1 MRLVKPIMTLP
12 AIRKAVV
19 LSPRQTINDA
29 FASILRHN
37 FDDML
42 QWIPVAYSRE
52 DIEGVHQ
59 VRVALRRLRSAISVF
74 RKAIPRTITD
84 PWNDEMRWVASEFGP
99 TRDLDVLITEGLEG
113 VTGKIPLPEGEK
125 KLRAIA
131 SQHQDAAY
139 GRLHLLIDDARY
151 KTFVTN
157 FDQWITVRGWFQV
170 DMPSETRAY
179 LGNEITFYAK
189 KVLKKRLSVVLGAGT
204 SLESLSDPEL
214 HQLRIECKK
223 LRYATEFFS
232 ALFDNKAMSEFT
244 AQLKEVQSLLGTLND
259 VAVMP
264 PLLNTLLEGSPDPDL
279 NAYAGALIGWRS
291 YQAADIRRQLVSP
304 WKTFSRTVA
313 PWEKR

>member
-1 MRLVKPIMTLP
+1 MTLP
-12 AIRKAVV
+12 AIRKPVTLNA
-19 LSPRQTINDA
+19 RQSINDA
-29 FASILRHN
+29 FDSILRHN

-59 VRVALRRLRSAISVF
+59 VRVSLRRLRSAISIF

-84 PWNDEMRWVASEFGP
+84 PWNEEMRWVASEFGP

-113 VTGKIPLPEGEK
+113 VVGKIPIPEGEK
-125 KLRAIA
+125 KLLAIA
-131 SQHQDAAY
+131 TQHQDTAY
-139 GRLHLLIDDARY
+139 KRIRQLIDNDRY

-179 LGNEITFYAK
+179 LGNEITLYAK
-189 KVLKKRLSVVLGAGT
+189 KVLNKRLSIVLNAGA

-232 ALFDNKAMSEFT
+232 ALFDSKAMGEFT
-244 AQLKEVQSLLGTLND
+244 SQLKEVQGLLGILND

-264 PLLNTLLEGSPDPDL
+264 PLLNTLLEGTQDVDL
-279 NAYAGALIGWRS
+279 NSYAGALIGWRS
-291 YQAADIRRQLVSP
+291 YQAADIRKQLVTP
-304 WKTFSRTVA
+304 WKYFSRTAA
-313 PWEKR
+313 PWSKR